1 MSPLSKGMHKYIH
14 EMMEEIHQSLT
25 NVMKIIKSDCFSLV
39 YYYAFE
45 VFYGV

>member
-1 MSPLSKGMHKYIH
+1 MSTLSEGIHKYIH

-25 NVMKIIKSDCFSLV
+25 NVMKMRNSNCFSLI